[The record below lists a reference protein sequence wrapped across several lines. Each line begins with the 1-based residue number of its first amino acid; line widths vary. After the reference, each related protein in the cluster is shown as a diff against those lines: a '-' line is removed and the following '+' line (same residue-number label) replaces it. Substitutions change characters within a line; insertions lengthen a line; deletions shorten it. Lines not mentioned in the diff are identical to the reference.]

1 MLLSKL
7 LSTKLIQVPVKANI
21 IWDKKVASAPQFIVK
36 TFLQPFWKFDQVV
49 EEFYIPGSKL
59 RLDLFNINKKI
70 VVEIS
75 PDAYHTRFNKFLH
88 RDNRHKFLAK
98 VKADE
103 SKRVW
108 CTRNDIRLIEL
119 YDEDIKALSKEYILE
134 KYDISL

>member
-70 VVEIS
+70 AVEIS
-75 PDAYHTRFNKFLH
+75 PDGYHVHYNPWLH
-88 RDNRHKFLAK
+88 KDRLKFLAK
-98 VKADE
+98 VKNDE
-103 SKRVW
+103 NKRNW

-119 YDEDIKALSKEYILE
+119 YDEDIKSLSQEYILE